1 MLLILIFR
9 PCLCAFD
16 IFTHSNVI
24 NTLLNWSKNFEN
36 NNDDFG
42 TIKNNFNK
50 FIKNYRLQYIE
61 DRSSNF
67 QRYKHLF
74 KIGSCRH
81 LSSINNIYCSF
92 LVTIKKRFIIEHPKF
107 HILTYSHDVFVKQLN
122 QWFEDQ
128 KCIFDSS
135 VLKMFLKSIDTI
147 FTNLN

>member
-9 PCLCAFD
+9 PYLCAFD

-36 NNDDFG
+36 SNDDFR

-50 FIKNYRLQYIE
+50 FIENYRLQYIE

-67 QRYKHLF
+67 QRYKHLY
-74 KIGSCRH
+74 KIGSCGH

-92 LVTIKKRFIIEHPKF
+92 LVIIKKRFIIEHPKF
-107 HILTYSHDVFVKQLN
+107 HIIKYS
-122 QWFEDQ
+122 
-128 KCIFDSS
+128 
-135 VLKMFLKSIDTI
+135 
-147 FTNLN
+147 